1 MIKHFLKIKKLLN
14 GSVNRPQ
21 TKKRTT
27 TVENTQV
34 FKDFLILARSE
45 MDKNNL
51 FDWNLELDF
60 AKVRAGA
67 CHFNEK
73 KISFSRNFIK
83 NSSKEDIQDKL
94 TEYQKQLAELK
105 MTHAISPLENPL
117 QIQTARRVIARLKT
131 ALSNQEV

>member
-14 GSVNRPQ
+14 GSVNIPQ

-34 FKDFLILARSE
+34 FKDFLISARSE

-60 AKVRAGA
+60 EKVRAGA

-83 NSSKEDIQDKL
+83 N
-94 TEYQKQLAELK
+94 
-105 MTHAISPLENPL
+105 
-117 QIQTARRVIARLKT
+117 
-131 ALSNQEV
+131 